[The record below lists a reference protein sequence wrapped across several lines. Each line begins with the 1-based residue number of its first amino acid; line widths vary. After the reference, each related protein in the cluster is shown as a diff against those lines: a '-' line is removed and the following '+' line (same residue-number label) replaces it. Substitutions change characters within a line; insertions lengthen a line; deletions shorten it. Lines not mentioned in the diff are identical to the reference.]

1 MKKIL
6 ALVLALAMA
15 LALVACGSGSGSNG
29 GNSAASNPPAS
40 SNPADSGE
48 PSGDSSEPTG
58 PSYPEMKLTVT
69 LNNQEGETAGQL
81 AKYFTEY
88 ITEKS
93 GGAITFEVFY
103 GGTLCSSAEALDFV
117 GTAAVD
123 MTLTGTAEHTAT
135 LPLINFP
142 GFVYGSQEEALAY
155 ANFIAFENEA
165 TASLIAEELAAL
177 NITTLGMHAGGANAY
192 FFKSEQP
199 SLKAAAQSGLVI
211 GTGMHLACYAQMGFG
226 TAVSMPWDTY
236 SELQTGVF
244 DCTTMALG
252 PAVGMSWT
260 EVVPHILINNQYSFG
275 NWWMINN
282 DKWNAMDEATQALFL
297 EAAQAS
303 QAKSLELYGSEIEMA
318 EDAVAAANG
327 SLNYMNEEET
337 AWERDLFFAESYAD
351 CIANA
356 ANAGKSAEMKT
367 VLEAVNEYLGLEIPV
382 E

>member
-6 ALVLALAMA
+6 ALMLALVMA
-15 LALVACGSGSGSNG
+15 LALVACGGTNSSSNG
-29 GNSAASNPPAS
+29 AASSQPAV
-40 SNPADSGE
+40 SN
-48 PSGDSSEPTG
+48 SSEDATSSEGTTSQDAAPT
-58 PSYPEMKLTVT
+58 YPELKLSVT
-69 LNNQEGETAGQL
+69 LNNQEGETAGQI

-93 GGAITFEVFY
+93 NGAITFEVYY

-117 GTAAVD
+117 GTGAVD

-165 TASLIAEELAAL
+165 TAKLIADELNAL

-199 SLKAAAQSGLVI
+199 SLKAAAESGLVI

-260 EVVPHILINNQYSFG
+260 EVVPYILVNNQYSFG

-282 DKWNAMDEATQALFL
+282 DKWNAMDDATKALFL
-297 EAAQAS
+297 EAADAS
-303 QAKSLELYGSEIEMA
+303 QAHSIELYGTEITDA
-318 EDAVAAANG
+318 EAAVAAAGG
-327 SLNYMNEEET
+327 SLLYMNEEET

-351 CIANA
+351 CMSNA
-356 ANAGKSAEMKT
+356 TNAGKDAEMAT
-367 VLEAVNEYLGLEIPV
+367 ILEAVNEYLGLDLEIGG
-382 E
+382 